1 MSIDAV
7 IFDWGGT
14 LTPWHDIDL
23 YSQWYAYAEVYDPVH
38 AGALAQQLLDA
49 EVQRWRLQRESGGE
63 TSTGALESIFI
74 NLGIDTGSATHL
86 NALATYLDFWAPHTL
101 ADPQA
106 RDLLQQLRAD
116 GLLIGVLSNTLWPRT
131 HHQEVFERD
140 NLSELIDAACYTSEM
155 PVAKPH
161 LDAFKLIAG
170 EIGVKPEHC
179 AFVGDRLWDDIFG
192 AQQVGMR
199 AIWIP
204 HSRVPKEQVPEGD
217 AVPDAVANELKDVL
231 GIVRQWRSV

>member
-140 NLSELIDAACYTSEM
+140 NLSELIDAACYTSEI
-155 PVAKPH
+155 PGAKPH
-161 LDAFKLIAG
+161 LDAFKRIAG
-170 EIGVKPEHC
+170 EIGGKPEHC

-199 AIWIP
+199 TIWVP